1 MEESKKTVKKG
12 PLIGAIAGVAV
23 VILAVVV
30 ILLLNR
36 KEAVYRII
44 KVFELDGKSTVT
56 RQDIGDLDAYD
67 NMVLESGDQVYVD
80 TGSLTLKMDEDK
92 YVYAEEKTRF
102 QLEAAGTSEN
112 SKTRI
117 RLEEGILTNEI
128 QNKLSDESSYEVNS
142 PNSTMSVRGTIYMVD
157 VYEEN
162 GIRYTK
168 VSVFEGA
175 VATKLIYADG
185 SVSDQEKLVEKGKEV
200 LIYDDNSGTDYVGE
214 PSDIDYSAL
223 PQGVIAF
230 LLEKAN
236 AGYDI
241 GIPAEDLEKYLQGPF
256 TVTFMYQNSVFGT
269 QEVKK
274 GAYAAEPSLMPAQSG
289 AWDFDFST
297 PINKDTRIE
306 WKEGDNGWMQKH

>member
-1 MEESKKTVKKG
+1 MRKELEMEESKKTVKKG

-128 QNKLSDESSYEVNS
+128 QNKLSDESSYEVNT

-162 GIRYTK
+162 DIRYTK

-306 WKEGDNGWMQKH
+306 WK

>member
-1 MEESKKTVKKG
+1 MEESKKTVKKR

-128 QNKLSDESSYEVNS
+128 QNKLSDESSYEVNT

-306 WKEGDNGWMQKH
+306 WK

>member
-30 ILLLNR
+30 IFLLNR

-128 QNKLSDESSYEVNS
+128 QNKLSDESSYEVNT

-306 WKEGDNGWMQKH
+306 WK

>member
-1 MEESKKTVKKG
+1 MRKELEMEESKKTVKKG

-80 TGSLTLKMDEDK
+80 SGSLTLKMDEDK

-128 QNKLSDESSYEVNS
+128 QNKLSDESSYEVNT

-306 WKEGDNGWMQKH
+306 WK